1 MRTRVL
7 KYFVG
12 LLILCVWTS
21 CTKDSVFWHNGYY
34 QGEMLDGYP
43 EGYGQYV
50 SVSGDKQY
58 QGTWKRVFRMVMVF
72 ICMEI
77 LVTRVL
83 SEKDFLMV
91 RDFCA

>member
-1 MRTRVL
+1 MVIRKVMDNMCQFQATNNIREL
-7 KYFVG
+7 G
-12 LLILCVWTS
+12 
-21 CTKDSVFWHNGYY
+21 
-34 QGEMLDGYP
+34 
-43 EGYGQYV
+43 
-50 SVSGDKQY
+50 
-58 QGTWKRVFRMVMVF
+58 KRVFRMVMVF